1 MVFGKGI
8 NDLSCDI
15 ESYQTWHSM
24 IRRSYSPVYHKS
36 KPTYVGTEVD
46 QEWLILSIFNKWFV
60 LNNVQGWQL
69 DKDLLGQDLKLYSK
83 ETCVF
88 LPNEINCA
96 LKTDMGKNGLPP
108 GVSYKTSNCK
118 YVAQLSVVNENGTR
132 TNRHLIIS
140 NSPFECAEVY
150 KAEKEKYIKSLAQKH
165 VDRLDRRAYDALLK
179 FEVKGNT

>member
-36 KPTYVGTEVD
+36 KPTYIGTEVA

-69 DKDLLGQDLKLYSK
+69 DKDLLGQGLKLYSK

-96 LKTDMGKNGLPP
+96 LQIDKGKNGLPP
-108 GVSYKTSNCK
+108 GVSYKTSHQK
-118 YVAQLSVVNENGTR
+118 YVAQLSILDENNQR
-132 TNRHLIIS
+132 KNKHLVIS
-140 NSPFECAEVY
+140 SSIAECEEVY
-150 KAEKEKYIKSLAQKH
+150 RIEKEKYIRSLAQKH
-165 VDRLDRRAYDALLK
+165 VDKLDRRAYDALLK